1 MHLNSA
7 EFDADDSKIVF
18 ALAEFNALLSN
29 EKLFINE
36 LGKAVTDTNLY
47 QLCFTLESYDTH
59 IVPGVDNIVLPAI
72 LLYCNKL

>member
-18 ALAEFNALLSN
+18 AIAEFNALLSN

-36 LGKAVTDTNLY
+36 LAKAVTDTNLY
-47 QLCFTLESYDTH
+47 QLCFTLESYDTQ
-59 IVPGVDNIVLPAI
+59 IVPGVANIVLPAI